1 MKWPMVPL
9 GDLAEIVG
17 GSTPRR
23 DEPSYWGPGHF
34 WATPTDLPMPGE
46 GILELQSTAE
56 AITPLGLRSSS
67 TNLLPVG
74 TVLYSTRA
82 TIGKLAIARVPVATN
97 QGFNN
102 LIAKP
107 GVCSKYL
114 AYALQFLTPEI
125 ARLAGSTTFKE
136 VSRSS
141 LRGFKIPLPAESEQR
156 RIVDLLDEADRLR
169 RQRREAD
176 AKAARILPALFL
188 KMFGSP
194 DAWARTENL
203 ERLVQIKSGG
213 TPSKSVSEFWTGCLP
228 WVSPKDMKCDL
239 IDDAEDHISEAA
251 VQQSATQLVPAGS
264 VLIVV
269 RGMILARH
277 VPLAFTRKPVT
288 INQDIKAL
296 VLTDARL
303 TPLFLFAAMGA
314 QALRLLSDVSTA
326 AHGTKKLDTTRLLSL
341 PIPIPSDK
349 DLTKFSSIQAQFLA
363 LDAKRSAVAPRIDQ
377 LFALLM
383 AHAFSGQL
391 TATWRQA
398 HMKELLAE
406 MEHQARA
413 LNLPLQRELEAAA

>member
-1 MKWPMVPL
+1 
-9 GDLAEIVG
+9 
-17 GSTPRR
+17 
-23 DEPSYWGPGHF
+23 
-34 WATPTDLPMPGE
+34 
-46 GILELQSTAE
+46 
-56 AITPLGLRSSS
+56 
-67 TNLLPVG
+67 
-74 TVLYSTRA
+74 
-82 TIGKLAIARVPVATN
+82 
-97 QGFNN
+97 
-102 LIAKP
+102 
-107 GVCSKYL
+107 
-114 AYALQFLTPEI
+114 
-125 ARLAGSTTFKE
+125 
-136 VSRSS
+136 
-141 LRGFKIPLPAESEQR
+141 
-156 RIVDLLDEADRLR
+156 
-169 RQRREAD
+169 
-176 AKAARILPALFL
+176 
-188 KMFGSP
+188 
-194 DAWARTENL
+194 
-203 ERLVQIKSGG
+203 
-213 TPSKSVSEFWTGCLP
+213 
-228 WVSPKDMKCDL
+228 MKCDL

-277 VPLAFTRKPVT
+277 VPLAFTRKPVM